1 MRSARVLMVLLL
13 ITGIACRRTQKKIIG
28 VVPQGQSHIFWQSI
42 HAGALA
48 AGAESGVEVEWN
60 GPPNEGDPDSEI
72 KVVDAMINRR
82 LDAICLAPADEDAMV
97 GVVERAAREKI
108 PVIIFDTG
116 VDTDAYVSRVATDNY
131 GAGEIAARRMGV
143 ILRGKGRVVM
153 LAVQPG
159 IASSMA
165 REQGFEDAIHRE
177 FPGIRIVDKRY
188 GMADFAKSLAVAE
201 NMLTAYPELDG
212 LFASNESS
220 TVGAAQALKARP
232 GKLKMVGFD
241 WSPTLA
247 ADLRAGLI
255 DSLVVQDPFQIGYQ
269 SVQAAVLKL
278 RGGTPRKI
286 VDLPARLVT
295 LANLNDPA
303 IQQRINPPLERYLP
317 GFTAAASEA
326 RWSSST
332 APRSCGIRC
341 SRGSPRQHPSRRSK
355 RRTPRP
361 RIASLPVRRFRG
373 WRRPTVRSPARRG
386 RCPQPPPSPSALPT

>member
-1 MRSARVLMVLLL
+1 MVLLL

-48 AGAESGVEVEWN
+48 AAAESGVEVEWN

-269 SVQAAVLKL
+269 SMQAAVLKL

-317 GFTAAASEA
+317 GFTAAGSEA
-326 RWSSST
+326 R
-332 APRSCGIRC
+332 
-341 SRGSPRQHPSRRSK
+341 
-355 RRTPRP
+355 
-361 RIASLPVRRFRG
+361 
-373 WRRPTVRSPARRG
+373 
-386 RCPQPPPSPSALPT
+386 